1 MEMNKMKL
9 VYRTTHDWNRQA
21 QIYRHLVGGAPPV
34 AGRVLSQLLK
44 EDLARD
50 FQVPRLDSG
59 WLKNH

>member
-1 MEMNKMKL
+1 MKIFC
-9 VYRTTHDWNRQA
+9 QA

-50 FQVPRLDSG
+50 FQAVKLDRIVEDRR
-59 WLKNH
+59 K